1 MSVNRDA
8 KSAHSG
14 PPTAMP
20 AFGGPRGPMGMQGM
34 PKASAKD
41 FRGTIRRLW
50 KYLAVHRWMLMLVI
64 VTVVVNSGMG
74 LLGPYV
80 LGLSIDN
87 LIYERGDGILPLILL
102 LGGIYLLLSLSAV
115 LQNYWMIGISQ
126 KTVFTMRGDLFRHL
140 HRLPID
146 FFVKRRHGELM
157 SRVTNDIDNVSS
169 TLNSAFIQ
177 ILSSV
182 LTFLG
187 MLVFMLWL
195 SPLLT
200 LVTLLIV
207 PLMFLGMRWITS
219 RTGRLFKE
227 QQRHLGDLNGYVEET
242 VSGQRVV
249 KIFSQEKRVIDE
261 FMEKNRKLRDA
272 SYWAQVYSGF
282 IPKLMNVLN
291 NGSFALIAA
300 VGGWLA
306 LRDVISVGT
315 IVVFAEYSR
324 QFTRPLNDLANQFNT
339 LLSAVA
345 GAERV
350 FEVMEEKP
358 EFDMEED
365 AGPGAAASSQIAAGR
380 DPGGN
385 HAGAKAWGGQDADA
399 KGQGGKAA
407 GGPAGEGKST
417 AEGVKAERGR
427 KDAEAADGSPQAELA
442 EGRESFL
449 HLDVVRGEIRFE
461 NVGFSYAQ
469 GEGKGETL
477 RGINLHVKPGETLAL
492 VGPTG
497 AGKTTITSLLARFYD
512 AQEGRI
518 LIDGHDIRMI
528 ERNSL
533 RRHMGFVL
541 QDTFL
546 FEGTIRENIRYG
558 RLDATDK
565 EVVEAAR
572 LANAHSFIMQLP
584 NQYDTV
590 LSPDAADISQGQRQL
605 LAIARAI
612 LADPAILILDE
623 ATSSIDTITEIKIQE
638 ALYRLMKDRTSIVVA
653 HRLNTIQNADQIV
666 VLHHGEILE
675 HGTHESLLAK
685 RGFYYELYQSQFTP
699 ALQDA

>member
-1 MSVNRDA
+1 
-8 KSAHSG
+8 
-14 PPTAMP
+14 
-20 AFGGPRGPMGMQGM
+20 MQGR
-34 PKASAKD
+34 PKVNAKD
-41 FRGTIRRLW
+41 FRGTIKRLW
-50 KYLAVHRWMLMLVI
+50 RYLAVHKWMLVLVLAMVI
-64 VTVVVNSGMG
+64 VNVVMG

-87 LIYERGDGILPLILL
+87 LVYERGEGIVSLLIM
-102 LGGIYLLLSLSAV
+102 LGGTYVILTLSAF
-115 LQNYWMIGISQ
+115 LQNYWMIGVSQ
-126 KTVFTMRGDLFRHL
+126 KTVYTLRGDLFRHL

-157 SRVTNDIDNVSS
+157 SRVTNDIDNVSQ
-169 TLNSAFIQ
+169 TLNSSFIQ
-177 ILSSV
+177 IFSSV
-182 LTFLG
+182 LTFGG
-187 MLVFMLWL
+187 MLVFMLVL

-200 LVTLLIV
+200 LVTLMIV

-227 QQRHLGDLNGYVEET
+227 QQRHLGDMNGYVEET

-249 KIFSQEKRVIDE
+249 KMFSQEKRVIDE
-261 FMEKNRKLRDA
+261 FMEKNKRLRDA

-291 NGSFALIAA
+291 NSSFALIAGI
-300 VGGWLA
+300 GGWLA

-315 IVVFAEYSR
+315 IVIFAEYSR

-350 FEVMEEKP
+350 FEVLEEKA
-358 EFDMEED
+358 EFDMDDDPSTNEVAATKTGHGGVGIAEHDEE
-365 AGPGAAASSQIAAGR
+365 AASRVSGV
-380 DPGGN
+380 
-385 HAGAKAWGGQDADA
+385 QDAA
-399 KGQGGKAA
+399 
-407 GGPAGEGKST
+407 
-417 AEGVKAERGR
+417 RG
-427 KDAEAADGSPQAELA
+427 SSLH
-442 EGRESFL
+442 
-449 HLDVVRGEIRFE
+449 HLDHIRGEIRFE
-461 NVGFSYAQ
+461 NVGFSYAKAD
-469 GEGKGETL
+469 GKDETL
-477 RGINLHVKPGETLAL
+477 REINLQVKPGETLAL

-518 LIDGHDIRMI
+518 LIDGQDIRTI
-528 ERNSL
+528 EHNSL
-533 RRHMGFVL
+533 RSRMGFVL

-558 RLDATDK
+558 KLDATD
-565 EVVEAAR
+565 EAVVEAAK

-590 LSPDAADISQGQRQL
+590 LSPDATDISQGQRQL

-638 ALYRLMKDRTSIVVA
+638 ALYRLMNGRTSIVVA
-653 HRLNTIQNADQIV
+653 HRLNTIQSADQIV
-666 VLHHGEILE
+666 VLHQGKILE
-675 HGTHESLLAK
+675 QGTHKSLLSQ
-685 RGFYYELYQSQFTP
+685 RGFYYDLHQSQFTP
-699 ALQDA
+699 ET

>member
-1 MSVNRDA
+1 
-8 KSAHSG
+8 
-14 PPTAMP
+14 
-20 AFGGPRGPMGMQGM
+20 MGMQGR
-34 PKASAKD
+34 PKEKARD
-41 FRGTIRRLW
+41 FRGTIKKLW
-50 KYLAVHRWMLMLVI
+50 RYLAVHRWMLFLVLFMVI
-64 VTVVVNSGMG
+64 VNSAMG

-87 LIYERGDGILPLILL
+87 LIYEQGDGIVQLILL
-102 LGGIYLLLSLSAV
+102 LGGTYLLLSVSAL

-126 KTVFTMRGDLFRHL
+126 KTVYALRGDLFRHL
-140 HRLPID
+140 HKLPVD
-146 FFVKRRHGELM
+146 FYVKRRHGDLM
-157 SRVTNDIDNVSS
+157 SRVTNDIDNVST

-177 ILSSV
+177 IISSV
-182 LTFLG
+182 LTFAG

-195 SPLLT
+195 SPILT
-200 LVTLLIV
+200 AVTLLIV
-207 PLMFLGMRWITS
+207 PLMFAGMKWITS

-242 VSGQRVV
+242 ISGQRVV
-249 KIFSQEKRVIDE
+249 KLFTQEKRVIED
-261 FMEKNRKLRDA
+261 FMDKNRRLRDA

-291 NGSFALIAA
+291 NGSFALIAG

-306 LRDVISVGT
+306 LRDVVSVGI

-350 FEVMEEKP
+350 FEVMEETP
-358 EFDMEED
+358 EFDMEDERD
-365 AGPGAAASSQIAAGR
+365 GREGAKDTKGAEGTEGAEGTKGAEGSEGTSAATSVATTAVATTAESAKS
-380 DPGGN
+380 
-385 HAGAKAWGGQDADA
+385 AGASAGS
-399 KGQGGKAA
+399 AA
-407 GGPAGEGKST
+407 TSSISLQQLQHLEY
-417 AEGVKAERGR
+417 VK
-427 KDAEAADGSPQAELA
+427 
-442 EGRESFL
+442 
-449 HLDVVRGEIRFE
+449 GEIRFE
-461 NVGFSYAQ
+461 NVGFSYEK
-469 GEGKGETL
+469 GDGKAETL
-477 RGINLHVKPGETLAL
+477 QDINLVVKPGETLAL

-518 LIDGHDIRMI
+518 LIDGHDIRTI

-533 RRHMGFVL
+533 RSHMGFVL

-558 RLDATDK
+558 RLDATDE

-584 NQYDTV
+584 MQYDTV
-590 LSPDAADISQGQRQL
+590 LGSDATDISQGQRQL

-638 ALYRLMKDRTSIVVA
+638 ALYRLMEGRTSIVVA

-666 VLHHGEILE
+666 VLHHGKIIER
-675 HGTHESLLAK
+675 GSHESLLAQ
-685 RGFYYELYQSQFTP
+685 RGFYYDLYQSQFTP
-699 ALQDA
+699 VAQNA